1 VTDPDIPGL
10 LASNEPM
17 PAGTPPAKAAPLAFW
32 GSRLQLGAA
41 AFWLLAVLAVVLA
54 FTEERWIRLGA
65 ALAWAVGGALM
76 WSDSRSAAVA
86 PGGRGRA
93 VLPLL
98 GHFVAEMVLI
108 FAGVVL
114 LVV

>member
-1 VTDPDIPGL
+1 MLV
-10 LASNEPM
+10 
-17 PAGTPPAKAAPLAFW
+17 
-32 GSRLQLGAA
+32 
-41 AFWLLAVLAVVLA
+41 VVLA
-54 FTEERWIRLGA
+54 FTDGLGA

-86 PGGRGRA
+86 PGVGRRA
-93 VLPLL
+93 ALPLL
-98 GHFVAEMVLI
+98 GHVVVEMVLI